1 MAANASLPLNALLF
15 ALGAAVAFAGLDL
28 AQKWSARYAVPT
40 PAAFLALR
48 LLAGAVL
55 SPLLL
60 LLPGALVDRHV
71 VLAPLLGLI
80 VMNLLGSVLYL
91 ISVYRAEISVVGSL
105 WPLKSI
111 YLPLLAFVLPPH
123 LVFPG
128 VTYLLILAA
137 TAGAILISWNGRLRA
152 AAFRETP
159 VLLMVFV
166 TVPVFALSDYFLN
179 QVVTPMGSPLATTV
193 TAWALAILAVPV
205 VLAHPPSR
213 GVVARSIANRRGLI
227 GALLTGLF
235 LVAGVAC
242 IGAAFRRGGA
252 GGLVLVN
259 VYAML
264 SGIVLLLVNAG
275 RPGWLE
281 RETAGVYGLRL
292 CGAALLIAAA
302 GALQQVGASLH

>member
-1 MAANASLPLNALLF
+1 MPANTTLPLNALLF

-48 LLAGAVL
+48 LLAGALL

-60 LLPGALVDRHV
+60 LLPGALVNRHV
-71 VLAPLLGLI
+71 VIWPLLGLI
-80 VMNLLGSVLYL
+80 AMNLLGNALYL
-91 ISVYRAEISVVGSL
+91 ISVYRADISVIGSL

-111 YLPLLAFVLPPH
+111 YLPLLAFLLPPH
-123 LVFPG
+123 VVFPE
-128 VTYLLILAA
+128 VAYLLVLAA

-152 AAFRETP
+152 GAFREPP
-159 VLLMVFV
+159 VLLMIFV

-179 QVVTPMGSPLATTV
+179 QVVVPMGSPLATTV
-193 TAWALAILAVPV
+193 TAWALALLAVPV

-213 GVVARSIANRRGLI
+213 AVWERSITTYRGLI

-235 LVAGVAC
+235 LVVGVAC
-242 IGAAFRRGGA
+242 IGAAFRRGGP

-264 SGIVLLLVNAG
+264 SGIILLAVNAG
-275 RPGWLE
+275 RQGWLE
-281 RETAGVYGLRL
+281 RESAGVYGLRL
-292 CGAALLIAAA
+292 CGAVLLISAAS
-302 GALQQVGASLH
+302 ALQEVQAGLH